1 MCPACIAAA
10 ALIAAKSASAGG
22 LMAVLVKK
30 FNAKSGAGAPG
41 ISLGIFRRR
50 VRFFKVVEN
59 PRVKSRA

>member
-41 ISLGIFRRR
+41 IFSRH
-50 VRFFKVVEN
+50 VRFFKAAEN
-59 PRVKSRA
+59 PNIKSRA